1 MKPIDKDPGLQS
13 ERTLMSWF
21 RTSLLI
27 LAMSLLFFKI
37 GRETEQ
43 TVLIAIGAGLIFVV
57 IGISFCNKNR
67 FKQSFQNQIT
77 VGHLEVI
84 VKKLL
89 SIAVFVS
96 ANVYGMYII
105 SKIISNNS
113 L

>member
-1 MKPIDKDPGLQS
+1 MKPVDKDPGLQS

-27 LAMSLLFFKI
+27 LAISLLFFKI
-37 GRETEQ
+37 GREAEEAA
-43 TVLIAIGAGLIFVV
+43 LIAIGGGLIFVV
-57 IGISFCNKNR
+57 IGIIFCNRNR
-67 FKQSFQNQIT
+67 FKQSFQIQIT

-89 SIAVFVS
+89 SIAIFVS
-96 ANVYGMYII
+96 ANVFGMYII
-105 SKIISNNS
+105 SKIILNNY